1 MFEGVGKYKKD
12 QVHLLINDKVLPVAQ
27 KARRIPYKMR
37 EKVSNEL
44 EILRQQDII
53 EDVKDEPTPW
63 ISPIVVVPKNHD
75 KTKIRLCIDM
85 REANKAIERTCY
97 PSPSLEDLINV
108 LQGSKL
114 YCKLD
119 MNNAFLLFELNSASR
134 EITTFTTHEG
144 LYRFKRLNFG
154 TNAASEIL
162 QEKMDEI
169 LENIPNCLAIADD
182 VILFVTSFDAI
193 YHTLDKFLNQFLECI
208 H

>member
-1 MFEGVGKYKKD
+1 
-12 QVHLLINDKVLPVAQ
+12 
-27 KARRIPYKMR
+27 
-37 EKVSNEL
+37 
-44 EILRQQDII
+44 
-53 EDVKDEPTPW
+53 
-63 ISPIVVVPKNHD
+63 
-75 KTKIRLCIDM
+75 
-85 REANKAIERTCY
+85 
-97 PSPSLEDLINV
+97 
-108 LQGSKL
+108 
-114 YCKLD
+114 

>member
-63 ISPIVVVPKNHD
+63 VSPIVVVPKNHD

-85 REANKAIERTCY
+85 QEANKVIEITRY
-97 PSPSLEDLINV
+97 PSLSLEDLINV

-114 YCKLD
+114 SCKLD